1 MKIYSR
7 FLKRTFDLSLATI
20 VLFLTLPIFALIC
33 ILQLFI
39 YPNGP
44 FFSQSRHTKNLRV
57 FKLIKFRTMLDLYDN
72 QNKLLPDHLRVTKFG
87 KFLRRTKLDEL
98 PNLLNIISGRLS
110 FVGPRPLPVKY
121 SKLMSPNQLKRYVV
135 RSGLTGLAQISKLE
149 TDNWLLKTKLD
160 IEYINEITFIKDL
173 VIILKTPVTLLFFKQ
188 VDNLSDTGYD
198 EYKPKF

>member
-1 MKIYSR
+1 
-7 FLKRTFDLSLATI
+7 
-20 VLFLTLPIFALIC
+20 
-33 ILQLFI
+33 
-39 YPNGP
+39 
-44 FFSQSRHTKNLRV
+44 
-57 FKLIKFRTMLDLYDN
+57 MLDLYDN

-160 IEYINEITFIKDL
+160 IEYINEICKSSVCIT
-173 VIILKTPVTLLFFKQ
+173 
-188 VDNLSDTGYD
+188 TGSCAD
-198 EYKPKF
+198 PENES